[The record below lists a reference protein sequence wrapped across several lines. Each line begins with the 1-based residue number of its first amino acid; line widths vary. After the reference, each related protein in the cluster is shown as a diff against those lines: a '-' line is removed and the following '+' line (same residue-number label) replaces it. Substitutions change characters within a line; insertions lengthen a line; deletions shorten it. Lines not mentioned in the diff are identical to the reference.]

1 MDRAAIAARVR
12 AALRVAPEAL
22 RIAPEA
28 ALGAGRGLRIVGTL
42 LLATTVLALLLPL
55 PSLEAALGVGVATAI
70 SLGAALAAWL
80 LTAALRRGPL
90 SLWWGIWLIVGTVVI
105 VLAIAG
111 YALKGAALLALWI
124 MAGAALL
131 GGGVARLRTD
141 GWAWP
146 AGIAAF
152 VGAAGLGALVVAL
165 ALPGWRVDADPGAA
179 TRAPP
184 PRIALPALA
193 DPGLPGPHLV
203 RVLTYGSG
211 RDRHRSEYAE
221 AAALET
227 LPVDG
232 ARMIDGWDGAAG
244 WARTRW
250 WGFDARA
257 LPLQGRVWY
266 PSGDGP
272 FPLVLIVHGNHAMED
287 FSDTGYAWLGRH
299 LASRGF
305 IAVSVDQN
313 FLNSSAAD
321 MLGGLRGGL
330 EGENDARGWLLL
342 EHLRQ
347 FRTWNA
353 VPGNPFHRRVDLGR
367 VALVGHSRGGEAVAE
382 AAHFNRLAHY
392 PDDARLR
399 FAYGFGIRA
408 VIAIAPIDDQYDPR
422 AQPTPMQDVSYLAIH
437 GSHDG
442 DVQSFAGSRQ
452 YARARFI
459 DCTTCFKASVY
470 LLGANHGQ
478 FNTTWGRDD
487 AGLPWRVLLNL
498 VPIMDAEAQRTIARA
513 LFTGFLEATLHGRR
527 EYESLFAAAPRQLPW
542 PVDHAAGRD
551 GTAMPSELV
560 IDHRSGAAL
569 PVADY
574 EEDADPATATAVG
587 GRIAA
592 QGLTLWRERVPDLK
606 WDQRDSAVALLGWD
620 RATGTRAPEYA
631 ITLGGARAP
640 GSGAR
645 VASIGL
651 SLAMADDSPLRD
663 ESAAWSAPA
672 TLDLSVLLTDARG
685 RSASLPLSAIAAL
698 RAPVAVSTRKAGV
711 LDSTPT
717 SEPVF
722 QRYALPLARFAGV
735 DPTAITR
742 ITLRFDRSPA
752 GALYVDDVD
761 LRMETNTY
769 TDTAA
774 TMPAVSRN
782 GSAGTKR

>member
-1 MDRAAIAARVR
+1 MDRAAIAARLR
-12 AALRVAPEAL
+12 AALQVAPEAW
-22 RIAPEA
+22 
-28 ALGAGRGLRIVGTL
+28 LGAGRGLRIAGTL
-42 LLATTVLALLLPL
+42 LLAAIVLSMLLPL
-55 PSLEAALGVGVATAI
+55 PSLEATLGVGVATGITLAT
-70 SLGAALAAWL
+70 ALAAWL
-80 LTAALRRGPL
+80 LTALLRRGRL
-90 SLWWGIWLIVGTVVI
+90 SLWWGIWLLVATLVI
-105 VLAIAG
+105 TLAISG
-111 YALKGAALLALWI
+111 YTLAGAALLALWVG
-124 MAGAALL
+124 MGAALL
-131 GGGVARLRTD
+131 GGGIARLRAR
-141 GWAWP
+141 GWGWP
-146 AGIAAF
+146 AGVATLAGAGSLIA
-152 VGAAGLGALVVAL
+152 LTVAL
-165 ALPGWRVDADPGAA
+165 AVPGWQVDADAGVA

-184 PRIALPALA
+184 PRIALPALP

-211 RDRHRSEYAE
+211 RDRHRIEYAE
-221 AAALET
+221 GATLET
-227 LPVDG
+227 RPVDG

-250 WGFDARA
+250 WGFDAHA

-266 PSGDGP
+266 PDGDGP
-272 FPLVLIVHGNHAMED
+272 FPLVLIVHGNHGMED
-287 FSDTGYAWLGRH
+287 FSDTGYGWLGRH

-321 MLGGLRGGL
+321 MLGGLEGGL

-382 AAHFNRLAHY
+382 AAHFNRLPYH
-392 PDDARLR
+392 PDDARQR
-399 FAYGFGIRA
+399 FDYGFGIRA

-422 AQPTPMQDVSYLAIH
+422 AQPTPMQDTSYLVIH

-452 YARARFI
+452 YARARFV
-459 DCTTCFKASVY
+459 DCAECFKASVY

-478 FNTTWGRDD
+478 FNTAWGRDD

-498 VPIMDAEAQRTIARA
+498 VPIMDAEAQRAIART
-513 LFTGFLEATLHGRR
+513 LFAGFLEATLHGRR
-527 EYESLFAAAPRQLPW
+527 EYEALFAAAPRQLPW
-542 PVDHAAGRD
+542 PVNVTTNAAP
-551 GTAMPSELV
+551 APAELV
-560 IDHRSGAAL
+560 IDHRSGAARAL
-569 PVADY
+569 ADY
-574 EEDADPATATAVG
+574 EEDANLASATATGA
-587 GRIAA
+587 RIGS
-592 QGLTLWRERVPDLK
+592 QGLTLWREQVPDLK
-606 WDQRDSAVALLGWD
+606 WDQRDSAVAVLGWD
-620 RATGTRAPEYA
+620 RAAGTRAPEYA
-631 ITLGGARAP
+631 IALGVPPAGQRT
-640 GSGAR
+640 R
-645 VASIGL
+645 LASVGL

-663 ESAAWSAPA
+663 EAAAWTAPA

-685 RSASLPLSAIAAL
+685 RSASVPLSAIAAL
-698 RAPVAVSTRKAGV
+698 RAPVVVTTRKASV
-711 LDSTPT
+711 LDSTAT

-722 QRYALPLARFAGV
+722 QRYTLPLARFPGV
-735 DPTAITR
+735 DPAAITR

-752 GALYVDDVD
+752 GAIYVDDVD
-761 LRMETNTY
+761 LRMETNTN

-774 TMPAVSRN
+774 TMAAVSRN